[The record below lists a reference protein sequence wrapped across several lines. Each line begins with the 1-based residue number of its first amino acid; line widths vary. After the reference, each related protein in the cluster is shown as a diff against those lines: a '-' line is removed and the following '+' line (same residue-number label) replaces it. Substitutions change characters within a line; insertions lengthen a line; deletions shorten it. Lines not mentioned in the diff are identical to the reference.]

1 YLGRPD
7 LTAERFVPDPF
18 AATPGTRMYATG
30 DLACWRGDGS
40 LSFLG
45 RNDRQLKL
53 RGFRIEP
60 SEIETALLT
69 CPDIEDAVVLPRE
82 RPSGEFDLVAYVV
95 GAQVETAALRDDL
108 RGVLPDYMLPAAVVR
123 LDALPL
129 TPNGK
134 LDRRALPAPDHDAL
148 DASTYVAPE
157 GALEV
162 LLAELW
168 SELLGVARIGRHD
181 DFFALGGHSLLGIR
195 LISRLRSTLGLELPL
210 AALFTHPR
218 LADLARA
225 LDGVAASSLPAIVPA
240 PRDEPLPLSFAQQRL
255 WFLAKLDAQA
265 DLAYRMGG
273 GLELQGELDLAALQR
288 ALDRIVAR
296 HEALRTRFIAEH
308 DNAIQ
313 SIAPSEAGFMLEI
326 IDLGE

>member
-1 YLGRPD
+1 
-7 LTAERFVPDPF
+7 
-18 AATPGTRMYATG
+18 
-30 DLACWRGDGS
+30 
-40 LSFLG
+40 
-45 RNDRQLKL
+45 
-53 RGFRIEP
+53 
-60 SEIETALLT
+60 
-69 CPDIEDAVVLPRE
+69 
-82 RPSGEFDLVAYVV
+82 
-95 GAQVETAALRDDL
+95 
-108 RGVLPDYMLPAAVVR
+108 
-123 LDALPL
+123 
-129 TPNGK
+129 
-134 LDRRALPAPDHDAL
+134 
-148 DASTYVAPE
+148 

-326 IDLGE
+326 IDLGEAHDGDVLAQRLTASDSQIRFDLEHGPLIRGRLLRLAEQRHRLVVTMHHIVTDGWSIGLLLGEG